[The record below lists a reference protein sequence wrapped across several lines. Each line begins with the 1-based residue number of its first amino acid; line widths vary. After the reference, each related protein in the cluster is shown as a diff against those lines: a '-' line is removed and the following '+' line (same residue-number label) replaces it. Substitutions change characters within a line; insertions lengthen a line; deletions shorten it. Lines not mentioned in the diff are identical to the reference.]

1 MMRQPTLDVLI
12 LTDVEPTVNLR
23 FEYVGVIGDSGEYRI
38 RTDDFHAA
46 SVTL

>member
-12 LTDVEPTVNLR
+12 LTDVEPAVNLR